1 MSYQNK
7 TQADYIN
14 TQNEY
19 LTVKLKEAEAE
30 IEAQK
35 AMEQKIIE
43 EYQVVM

>member
-1 MSYQNK
+1 MEGERSEKSSVISSYQNK
-7 TQADYIN
+7 NQVEYLN

-35 AMEQKIIE
+35 AM
-43 EYQVVM
+43 